1 MQRSRTVV
9 PVPTCVTAGGRPVH
23 VSLPEAITG
32 EIQYVKRCLTSGCVA
47 TPLTPLRVSDSHG
60 PHSPFVPFGA
70 CVADCP
76 GSGGHTPSS
85 VAEALSQYMPLR
97 SPFTAA
103 AYACLLARS
112 LSVAFL

>member
-9 PVPTCVTAGGRPVH
+9 PVPTCVTAGGWPVH

-32 EIQYVKRCLTSGCVA
+32 EIQYVKRCLTSGCV
-47 TPLTPLRVSDSHG
+47 LTSLTRLRLSDSYG
-60 PHSPFVPFGA
+60 PHNPLVPFGA
-70 CVADCP
+70 CVADFP

-85 VAEALSQYMPLR
+85 GAKALSQYMALR

-103 AYACLLARS
+103 AYACLLA
-112 LSVAFL
+112 